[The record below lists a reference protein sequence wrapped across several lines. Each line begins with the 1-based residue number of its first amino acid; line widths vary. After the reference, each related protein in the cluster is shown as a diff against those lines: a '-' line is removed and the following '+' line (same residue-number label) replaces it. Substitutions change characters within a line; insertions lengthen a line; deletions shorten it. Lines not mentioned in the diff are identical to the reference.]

1 MKQKFIEDNID
12 DLYDKIVKTE
22 KYLHY
27 LKIKYIESF
36 NKHNKSDYKGIDDFP
51 WELNS
56 LVIKKCRESNR

>member
-1 MKQKFIEDNID
+1 MN
-12 DLYDKIVKTE
+12 LNVVY
-22 KYLHY
+22 YLHY